1 MSDKRDEKQND
12 MSNRLANRFN
22 DEADNTDNQEQP
34 ASSDN
39 LDNTDNQDQSA
50 SSDDLDNTDN
60 QEQPASSDNL
70 DNIDPKEDW
79 TGRMVYVPD
88 GDGQVDDLL
97 DAFDGEYDRMQYETD
112 WDVRK
117 QRHYYPVLI
126 QVGIDELQAMSGDD
140 FTDAVDALELR

>member
-12 MSNRLANRFN
+12 MSNRLANRFD
-22 DEADNTDNQEQP
+22 DETDNTDNP
-34 ASSDN
+34 DKPDN
-39 LDNTDNQDQSA
+39 IDNTDNEEQLANS
-50 SSDDLDNTDN
+50 DNTN
-60 QEQPASSDNL
+60 NRSD
-70 DNIDPKEDW
+70 IDPKEDW

-97 DAFDGEYDRMQYETD
+97 NAFDGEYDRMQYETD

-126 QVGIDELQAMSGDD
+126 QVGIDELQSMSGDD
-140 FTDAVDALELR
+140 FTDVVDTLGLR

>member
-1 MSDKRDEKQND
+1 VSDKRDEKQND

>member
-12 MSNRLANRFN
+12 MSNRLANRF
-22 DEADNTDNQEQP
+22 DNETDDTDNQEQP
-34 ASSDN
+34 ASP
-39 LDNTDNQDQSA
+39 
-50 SSDDLDNTDN
+50 DDLDDTDN
-60 QEQPASSDNL
+60 QEQPASPDNL
-70 DNIDPKEDW
+70 DDTDDIDPKENW

-88 GDGQVDDLL
+88 GNGQIDDLL

-140 FTDAVDALELR
+140 FTDAVDALGLR

>member
-12 MSNRLANRFN
+12 MSNRLANRFD
-22 DEADNTDNQEQP
+22 DETDNTDNLDKP
-34 ASSDN
+34 DN
-39 LDNTDNQDQSA
+39 LGNTDNEEQLANS
-50 SSDDLDNTDN
+50 DNTN
-60 QEQPASSDNL
+60 NRSD
-70 DNIDPKEDW
+70 IDPKEDW

-97 DAFDGEYDRMQYETD
+97 NAFDGEYDRMQYETD

-126 QVGIDELQAMSGDD
+126 QVGIDELQSMSGDD
-140 FTDAVDALELR
+140 FTDVVDTLGLR

>member
-12 MSNRLANRFN
+12 MSNRLANRFD
-22 DEADNTDNQEQP
+22 DETDNTDNLDKP
-34 ASSDN
+34 DN
-39 LDNTDNQDQSA
+39 IDNTDNEEQLANS
-50 SSDDLDNTDN
+50 DNTN
-60 QEQPASSDNL
+60 NRSD
-70 DNIDPKEDW
+70 IDPKEDW

-97 DAFDGEYDRMQYETD
+97 NAFDGEYDRMQYETD

-126 QVGIDELQAMSGDD
+126 QVGIDELQSMSGDD
-140 FTDAVDALELR
+140 FTDVVDTLGLR